1 MNRRFST
8 SLAFVLAAMLLS
20 CTKTGTLNEDI
31 LPEGKYPL
39 RLTAEMTQPL
49 TRSGG
54 KDAWAGGEELGVNM
68 EGMLSPRKF
77 VVEADGSAR
86 PADAGNAIW
95 WKNTDE
101 ARITAW
107 HPDIVAPSLDISDQ
121 SGGYA
126 DFDLVWATAVG
137 RYNQDIVLQFRHRM
151 AKVEFSLAAGDG
163 ITEEELASASVKVLG
178 DDEAY
183 FSIGMVGA
191 ADKSDGEIVPYYD
204 SATKKFEAMVVPQDM
219 TGKPLIRIGLGGKT
233 FAYTPPTEAAGK
245 LDAGTCH
252 SYAITVK
259 ANGLEVQMPW
269 GYNWSDGGEE
279 EVIAARKFIDYTADE
294 VKAGDYIYTDGT
306 TSDGGLRKRYADGTA
321 PVIAA
326 PKPQPVAG
334 KTVAGIVFWTPKD
347 TDPVGRNTP
356 ASLADDKI
364 MAKDFP
370 NCTHGLAIAL
380 RNVAENMAWQDPKEA
395 IRLFQDG
402 PDFNPADKSSY
413 ESIASS
419 EGGDEPINRILGYQN
434 TKVLMAYNAYCKA
447 NGKESYVVKPMEK
460 FSDFIRNYP
469 APDGSTGWFIP
480 SAKELYILCNR
491 DNDNINETYGYTP
504 DKFENHGIVNPS
516 ISACGGDV
524 LPRDEKTYC
533 WSSTENAKYYN
544 TEYDIRFGNGILT
557 NFLKHQNNGYFTRAV
572 CAF

>member
-8 SLAFVLAAMLLS
+8 SLALALAAMLLS
-20 CTKTGTLNEDI
+20 CTKTEQESTTA

-39 RLTAEMTQPL
+39 RITAEMTSPL

-54 KDAWAGGEELGVNM
+54 KDAWTGGEEIGVNM

-86 PADAGNAIW
+86 PADAANAIW
-95 WKNTDE
+95 WKDTEE
-101 ARITAW
+101 ARVTAW
-107 HPDIVAPSLDISDQ
+107 HPDIVNPALDISDQ

-126 DFDLVWATAVG
+126 AFDLVWATAVG

-151 AKVEFSLAAGDG
+151 AKVEFSLAAGGG
-163 ITEEELASASVKVLG
+163 ITEEELAGASVKVLG

-183 FSIGMVGA
+183 FSIGMIGA
-191 ADKSDGEIVPYYD
+191 ADKSDGEIAPYFD
-204 SATKKFEAMVVPQDM
+204 SATKKFEAVVVPQDM

-233 FAYTPPTEAAGK
+233 FAYTPTTEAAGK

-259 ANGLEVQMPW
+259 ANGLEVETPW
-269 GYNWSDGGEE
+269 GYDWIGGGVTD
-279 EVIAARKFIDYTADE
+279 VIAARQFTDYTADE
-294 VKAGDYIYTDGT
+294 VKTGDYIYTDGT

-321 PVIAA
+321 PVIAD

-334 KTVAGIVFWTPKD
+334 KTVCGIVFWTPKD
-347 TDPVGRNTP
+347 TDQVGRNTP
-356 ASLADDKI
+356 ASLTDDKI
-364 MAKDFP
+364 MSKDFP
-370 NCTHGLAIAL
+370 NCTNGLAVAL
-380 RNVAENMAWQDPKEA
+380 RNVAENMVWQDPEES
-395 IRLFQDG
+395 ISLFQDG
-402 PDFNPADKSSY
+402 SDFNPADKSSY
-413 ESIASS
+413 ESIGSRY
-419 EGGDEPINRILGYQN
+419 GGNDPINRILGYQN

-447 NGKESYVVKPMEK
+447 NGKESYAVKPMEK
-460 FSDFIRNYP
+460 LSDFIRNHP
-469 APDGSTGWFIP
+469 APNGSTGWFIP
-480 SAKELYILCNR
+480 SAKELYILCNK
-491 DNDNINETYGYTP
+491 DNDDIYQNFGYTL
-504 DKFENHGIVNPS
+504 DKFENHSIVNPS

-533 WSSTENAKYYN
+533 WSSTENAEYYN
-544 TEYDIRFGNGILT
+544 AEYDIRFGNGIIT
-557 NFLKHQNNGYFTRAV
+557 NFLKHQDNGYFTRAV